1 MEGELRFL
9 VLAAPGSAVAA
20 DTAGM
25 SSTEGFAEFAAA
37 GGKMESNPSC
47 FFNEST
53 RGFAGIHL
61 SSSHVK
67 ISYIIIF

>member
-1 MEGELRFL
+1 MEGELRFF
-9 VLAAPGSAVAA
+9 VLATPGSAVAA

-47 FFNEST
+47 FFNESPP
-53 RGFAGIHL
+53 RLRRHPL
-61 SSSHVK
+61 V
-67 ISYIIIF
+67 IILREDFLL